1 MLLGPRSRPGRS
13 VGPWHQCECSNM
25 ETGDD
30 IIRGMMMNNDVE
42 DEKDVQKLVISMN

>member
-1 MLLGPRSRPGRS
+1 
-13 VGPWHQCECSNM
+13 M